1 MRDILWSRHAI
12 FVGRTTTRH
21 QGPNGIMYLLLT
33 LLFTLF
39 PNLATE
45 VMKPQQRCQPLKIA
59 MCKSLN
65 YTHTILPNFLNHTS
79 QAAVS
84 RILNTKEFKSQLES
98 NCSTQLKRFACF
110 LFAPFCTSDG
120 TPLPPCQRF
129 CEKVKTDCANLTARW
144 LADLDCARFP
154 ILSRKRLCLGDPL
167 TTIDC
172 VGPHSRPCTGKTFFT
187 VAFLACLLIS
197 SWALWIL
204 FVLSVGCIV
213 TVASLYL
220 FSMLTSLSYV

>member
-1 MRDILWSRHAI
+1 MRSLFDHVVERRKLGIRRNTVDSLLRRHSMSSSRNLRGVDDIKTSRPQWNHLSTPHI
-12 FVGRTTTRH
+12 IVRYFFQNT
-21 QGPNGIMYLLLT
+21 
-33 LLFTLF
+33 
-39 PNLATE
+39 ATE

-65 YTHTILPNFLNHTS
+65 YTHTILPNFLNHTN

-84 RILNTKEFKSQLES
+84 RILNTKEFKTQLES
-98 NCSTQLKRFACF
+98 NCSAQLKRFACF

-144 LADLDCARFP
+144 LADLDCTRFP
-154 ILSRKRLCLGDPL
+154 TLSRKRLCFGDPL

-172 VGPHSRPCTGKTFFT
+172 VGRHSRPCTGSTFCCCCCSFF
-187 VAFLACLLIS
+187 VACP
-197 SWALWIL
+197 
-204 FVLSVGCIV
+204 
-213 TVASLYL
+213 
-220 FSMLTSLSYV
+220 LTSA

>member
-1 MRDILWSRHAI
+1 MDSSRNLRGEDDIK
-12 FVGRTTTRH
+12 H
-21 QGPNGIMYLLLT
+21 QGSNGIIYLLLT

-39 PNLATE
+39 PNSATE
-45 VMKPQQRCQPLKIA
+45 VIKPQQRCQPLRIA

-65 YTHTILPNFLNHTS
+65 YTHTILPNFLNHTN

-84 RILNTKEFKSQLES
+84 RILNTKEFKTQLKS

-144 LADLDCARFP
+144 LADLDCTRFP
-154 ILSRKRLCLGDPL
+154 TLSRKRLCFGDPL

-172 VGPHSRPCTGKTFFT
+172 VGRHSRPCTGSTFCCCCSFF
-187 VAFLACLLIS
+187 VACLLKS
-197 SWALWIL
+197 SWVLWIL
-204 FVLSVGCIV
+204 FV
-213 TVASLYL
+213 
-220 FSMLTSLSYV
+220 